1 MLVVLLTDCLAQIE
15 YEAAGAGAGAGAAP
29 MAGDGIILI
38 DLTLA
43 DFWLQRLHID
53 YRPLNRLVCSL

>member
-1 MLVVLLTDCLAQIE
+1 
-15 YEAAGAGAGAGAAP
+15 

-53 YRPLNRLVCSL
+53 YRLLNRLVCSLLVSTWSPPGPVY